1 MTIHLLQT
9 PKMTTTMKKQLM
21 TIAVALLTAGT
32 LTTSCSSEDNTID
45 TPQTQ
50 QPAGNTITLTATLA
64 PKGDDGGTTR
74 AITTGTDANSKE
86 ILNVAWAKDEHIAV
100 YYQKT
105 DDSWATAMATVGT
118 PNGDGSAP
126 FTATLTNA
134 KGGEA
139 KLIYPYSLAQNGELK
154 TGVGSVFRAQDGTI
168 EYISQKLDAA
178 TATATIDVN
187 GGTATVTGPVTM
199 QNQVCICKF
208 NFSGISSYDAENYY
222 NITIREK
229 QGSSTTNTY
238 MTTSIA
244 KASMG
249 AVYMALLGADGKDF
263 TFSAQGMN
271 KSSATDLSGTQM
283 NYYETTST
291 NVTLTAGKFYRNIPV
306 TLNIPNNGTISGP
319 RYSTVAIPA
328 GGTCTLNG
336 ATINVSSGPAIWC
349 DGNATIVLTG
359 TNTVT
364 TSAEGQPAIFI
375 PEGKTLTIRGTGS
388 LTATA
393 TGDGAAG
400 IGGGYQGGI
409 SYAGI
414 NCGNIIIE
422 SGTITATGNAAGIGG
437 GAYGTCG
444 TITINGGTVTATG
457 GGYAAGIGSGYNGT
471 CGNITISGGNVEA
484 TGGDNAAGIGSG
496 YYGTCGDITISS
508 GVTSVE
514 ATMGSRAGA
523 PIGKGKNSN
532 GCGSIS
538 IDGTTSWTAGTAT
551 EHFNW
556 AISTVK
562 DNHNRNVTRWTLTK
576 KMERKELRA
585 VTASEIGW
593 VVGSDGKA
601 YKDKTKLPSGVTAR
615 AVIGYY
621 YARVAVAFALEDA
634 KDIQN
639 HTTFTRAEAG
649 DAVTYW
655 GTLYPISGQSWVLGN
670 CDYWRDFLSN
680 NDGNRLITEAGGTA
694 MEGQYWTQYGNESTE
709 NGVYIDT
716 SDGVL
721 YSAPRSE
728 KKKARACIGFST
740 DN

>member
-1 MTIHLLQT
+1 
-9 PKMTTTMKKQLM
+9 MKKQLI

-50 QPAGNTITLTATLA
+50 QPAGNAITLTATLA

-74 AITTGTDANSKE
+74 AITTGKDANSKE

-154 TGVGSVFRAQDGTI
+154 TGVGSAFRAQDGTI

-178 TATATIDVN
+178 TVKATIDVN

-208 NFSGISSYDAENYY
+208 NFSGLYSDATENYY

-244 KASMG
+244 KTSMG

-263 TFSAQGMN
+263 EFSVQGMN

-319 RYSTVAIPA
+319 RFSTVVIPA
-328 GGTCTLNG
+328 GGTYTLNG

-393 TGDGAAG
+393 TGGGAAG
-400 IGGGYQGGI
+400 IGGGFQDGI

-422 SGTITATGNAAGIGG
+422 SGTITATGNTAGIGG
-437 GAYGTCG
+437 GAHGTCG
-444 TITINGGTVTATG
+444 TITINGGTVEAQG
-457 GGYAAGIGSGYNGT
+457 SDSSAGIGSGYQGT
-471 CGNITISGGNVEA
+471 CGNITISGGSVMA
-484 TGGDNAAGIGSG
+484 TGALGAAGIGSG
-496 YYGTCGDITISS
+496 EDGSCGNITIENT
-508 GVTSVE
+508 VTSVT
-514 ATMGSRAGA
+514 AKKGDFA
-523 PIGKGKNSN
+523 PYSIGKGKGNNASCGTVTIGGTVYYDGSN
-532 GCGSIS
+532 
-538 IDGTTSWTAGTAT
+538 
-551 EHFNW
+551 F
-556 AISTVK
+556 
-562 DNHNRNVTRWTLTK
+562 
-576 KMERKELRA
+576 
-585 VTASEIGW
+585 
-593 VVGSDGKA
+593 
-601 YKDKTKLPSGVTAR
+601 
-615 AVIGYY
+615 
-621 YARVAVAFALEDA
+621 
-634 KDIQN
+634 Q
-639 HTTFTRAEAG
+639 
-649 DAVTYW
+649 
-655 GTLYPISGQSWVLGN
+655 
-670 CDYWRDFLSN
+670 
-680 NDGNRLITEAGGTA
+680 NDGDTYLAT
-694 MEGQYWTQYGNESTE
+694 SPL
-709 NGVYIDT
+709 VYP
-716 SDGVL
+716 
-721 YSAPRSE
+721 AP
-728 KKKARACIGFST
+728 
-740 DN
+740 

>member
-1 MTIHLLQT
+1 
-9 PKMTTTMKKQLM
+9 MKKQLM
-21 TIAVALLTAGT
+21 TIAVALLTAGV
-32 LTTSCSSEDNTID
+32 LTTGCSSEDNTID
-45 TPQTQ
+45 TLQTQ

-74 AITTGTDANSKE
+74 AITTGKDANSKE

-154 TGVGSVFRAQDGTI
+154 TGVGSAFRAQDGTI

-208 NFSGISSYDAENYY
+208 NFSSISSYDAENYY
-222 NITIREK
+222 DITIREK

-244 KASMG
+244 KTSMG

-263 TFSAQGMN
+263 RFSVQGMN

-319 RYSTVAIPA
+319 RSSTVVIQA

-393 TGDGAAG
+393 TGGGAAG
-400 IGGGYQGGI
+400 IGGGYQGGT

-414 NCGNIIIE
+414 NCGDIIIE

-457 GGYAAGIGSGYNGT
+457 ENAAGIGSGYNGT
-471 CGNITISGGNVEA
+471 CGNITIS
-484 TGGDNAAGIGSG
+484 
-496 YYGTCGDITISS
+496 S

-514 ATMGSRAGA
+514 ATMGYCAGA
-523 PIGKGKNSN
+523 PIGYGNKGT
-532 GCGSIS
+532 CGSIS
-538 IDGTTSWTAGTAT
+538 IDGTTSWSAGTAT
-551 EHFNW
+551 EHFKW
-556 AISTVK
+556 TVSTIK
-562 DNHNRNVTRWTLTK
+562 NALGNDVTRWTLTHK
-576 KMERKELRA
+576 
-585 VTASEIGW
+585 
-593 VVGSDGKA
+593 
-601 YKDKTKLPSGVTAR
+601 
-615 AVIGYY
+615 
-621 YARVAVAFALEDA
+621 
-634 KDIQN
+634 
-639 HTTFTRAEAG
+639 
-649 DAVTYW
+649 
-655 GTLYPISGQSWVLGN
+655 
-670 CDYWRDFLSN
+670 
-680 NDGNRLITEAGGTA
+680 
-694 MEGQYWTQYGNESTE
+694 
-709 NGVYIDT
+709 
-716 SDGVL
+716 
-721 YSAPRSE
+721 
-728 KKKARACIGFST
+728 
-740 DN
+740 